1 MALPILRS
9 SILGATKRRGTCRR
23 IEAFNCQS
31 RGYAQT
37 FSSPLDGFE
46 DASLSMQQQ
55 LTYRQ
60 RRKKTAK
67 ALQTRLVPEAQKD
80 GPWRLH
86 RQPRGKFRRVA
97 LRDGPQLSRNPL
109 LPGSPSLAEDSQTTK
124 SPVLPLNGL
133 LGPKNGPRRLVF
145 RSVGRPSTPLGV
157 HLGIFRPLRRVFRK
171 RRGVHHPL
179 AGLLKSSGKPLLPE
193 SPSLAED
200 IQTTEPPVSPL
211 NGVLEPKE
219 TPLPVKKHALG
230 PRSNSTVQIGKAKF
244 HPVLLRDACMCS
256 KCVDPHSTQKNFQ
269 TPEIPP
275 NIEAR
280 SLETSANGDIHIKW
294 GNDIPGF
301 GDDHVSIFPSGSLNV
316 HDTIKSMNRDRTQE
330 MDNLLWNTNRI
341 KKELQFVNFQD
352 YMTSDKCL
360 LRASFLLLR
369 QGLLIIRGVPE
380 SENSVEDI
388 ALRIGPIRDS
398 FYGRTWDVKSVPD
411 AKNVAYT
418 AQFLGL
424 HMDLL
429 YMANPPGFQLL
440 HCLKSTAKGGESL
453 FADAFSAARALSDKD
468 RAILERTPVAYQYQ
482 NAGEHYYHTHPVI
495 EAKSSQNGKPVI
507 TNVNYSPPFQ
517 ANYLLPTTTNEAEV
531 VEFLKAFKAFTHSV
545 EDTNHLFQYRLQE
558 GECVIFNNRR
568 ILHGRRQFDA
578 LGGERW
584 LKGAY
589 VDSDV
594 VRSRFRAF
602 SKEFPSTVWGGNDD
616 AQFVFTRAKR
626 AHYVK
631 RWVKKVRRESS
642 DDGTLVRKVNVNGGL
657 VRKLN
662 FDGKLLR
669 KVAVDNLVRKHTSM
683 TSRL

>member
-1 MALPILRS
+1 
-9 SILGATKRRGTCRR
+9 
-23 IEAFNCQS
+23 
-31 RGYAQT
+31 
-37 FSSPLDGFE
+37 
-46 DASLSMQQQ
+46 MQQQ
-55 LTYRQ
+55 LTYKQ
-60 RRKKTAK
+60 RRKENKSK
-67 ALQTRLVPEAQKD
+67 PALPRLLPETQKE

-86 RQPRGKFRRVA
+86 RQPRRPAVPAWKWLRVA
-97 LRDGPQLSRNPL
+97 LPGGASGKPL
-109 LPGSPSLAEDSQTTK
+109 LPGSPSLAEDSQTTN
-124 SPVLPLNGL
+124 SPVLPLDGL
-133 LGPKNGPRRLVF
+133 LGSRNG
-145 RSVGRPSTPLGV
+145 
-157 HLGIFRPLRRVFRK
+157 
-171 RRGVHHPL
+171 RGVYH
-179 AGLLKSSGKPLLPE
+179 LPK
-193 SPSLAED
+193 D
-200 IQTTEPPVSPL
+200 
-211 NGVLEPKE
+211 
-219 TPLPVKKHALG
+219 TPLPVKEHALG
-230 PRSNSTVQIGKAKF
+230 PQNNYTVQIGKANF

-269 TPEIPP
+269 TPEIPL

-280 SLETSANGDIHIKW
+280 SIETSANGDIHIRW
-294 GNDIPGF
+294 ENDIPGF
-301 GDDHVSIFPSGSLNV
+301 GDDHVTVFPSGSLNV
-316 HDTIKSMNRDRTQE
+316 NDTIKSMNRESMNRDRTRE
-330 MDNLLWNTNRI
+330 VLSSLWDTARI
-341 KKELQFVNFQD
+341 RKELQFVNFQD

-360 LRASFLLLR
+360 LRASFLLLS

-418 AQFLGL
+418 AKFLGL

-429 YMANPPGFQLL
+429 YMADPPGFQLL

-453 FADAFSAARALSDKD
+453 FADAFTAARGLSDEQ

-482 NAGEHYYHTHPVI
+482 NAGEYYYHTHPVI
-495 EAKSSQNGKPVI
+495 EANSETGRSVI

-517 ANYLLPTTTNEAEV
+517 ANYLLPRTTDEAEV

-545 EDTNHLFQYRLQE
+545 EDKTHLFQYRLRE

-568 ILHGRRQFDA
+568 VLHGRTQFDA

-594 VRSRFRAF
+594 VRSRFRAL
-602 SKEFPSTVWGGNDD
+602 SKEFPSTVWGKDDD
-616 AQFVFTRAKR
+616 AQFVFRRRQR

-631 RWVKKVRRESS
+631 QRVKEVKRESS
-642 DDGTLVRKVNVNGGL
+642 DDGTLVRKVNNDGGL
-657 VRKLN
+657 VRKLR
-662 FDGKLLR
+662 FDSKPLR
-669 KVAVDNLVRKHTSM
+669 KVAVDNLVRKHTSI